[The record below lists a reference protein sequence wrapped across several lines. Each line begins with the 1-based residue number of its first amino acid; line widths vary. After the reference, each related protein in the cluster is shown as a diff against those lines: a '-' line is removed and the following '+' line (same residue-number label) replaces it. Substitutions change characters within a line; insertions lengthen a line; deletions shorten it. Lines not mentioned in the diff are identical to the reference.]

1 MNSGL
6 FDGNRMQDRQGQLER
21 ALIDEYIRARGFDP
35 RRVNELPD
43 EQLRR
48 LLTDASIYAAA
59 KLAEV
64 ESRAH
69 YVHEIH
75 GER

>member
-1 MNSGL
+1 MNTRL
-6 FDGNRMQDRQGQLER
+6 FDGNRLEDRQGQLER
-21 ALIDEYIRARGFDP
+21 ALIDEHIRAGGFDP
-35 RRVNELPD
+35 RKVNDLPA
-43 EQLRR
+43 EQRDR
-48 LLTDASIYAAA
+48 LLKEASIYAAS